1 MRGGATSSNL
11 ATTLACNPARGGSTM
26 TTWLGVMKSRAFS
39 LGARMARAYAE
50 KITALQNGK
59 MPIYELG
66 LDVMVRHNVQEGRL
80 SFFYFSLKIRYP

>member
-39 LGARMARAYAE
+39 LGASMARALARPRAVMLRC
-50 KITALQNGK
+50 ISATANSLTS
-59 MPIYELG
+59 MSVTSSPPI
-66 LDVMVRHNVQEGRL
+66 VSPIV
-80 SFFYFSLKIRYP
+80 PTPA